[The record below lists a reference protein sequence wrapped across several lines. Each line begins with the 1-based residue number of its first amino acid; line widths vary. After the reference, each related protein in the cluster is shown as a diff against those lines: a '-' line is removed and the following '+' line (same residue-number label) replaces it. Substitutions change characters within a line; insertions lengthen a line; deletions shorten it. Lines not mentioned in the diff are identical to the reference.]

1 MSSPRKEGR
10 SSVRWMLEA
19 PGLGAI
25 RNHISLRDA
34 RRENRTLNEIEK
46 ATGYHKL
53 DLGELPGPSTTKN
66 QTFFILGSGSSI
78 EDLSPENFQE
88 ISEGVSVGIN
98 AWVLHD
104 FVPTMYAYEPV
115 EDTET
120 DHFWTLSYLN
130 RPEILSARP
139 FVLVLKPRSPFEL
152 DQLNQVPASL
162 LDRTRLYGRTAPYT
176 RKQSN
181 LVSDLRRAFG
191 TLAHPGLDSV
201 LLDSGASIVRMAHL
215 GLKLGFRRIV
225 FVGVDLNTTEYFWE
239 RNPSYLGR
247 RGLRSFDSG
256 QRGATH
262 ETLNPYSRP
271 FPVIEMIRAFSEA
284 MQKSGNDVF
293 RVASQGSKLIE
304 VIHTLRWP
312 LS

>member
-34 RRENRTLNEIEK
+34 RRENTTLNQIEK

-115 EDTET
+115 EDSDT

-130 RPEILSARP
+130 RPEILSSRP
-139 FVLVLKPRSPFEL
+139 FVLVLKPRNPFEL

-162 LDRTRLYGRTAPYT
+162 LDRTRIYGRTAPYT

-181 LVSDLRRAFG
+181 LVSDLERALD
-191 TLAHPGLDSV
+191 TLARPGLDSV

-247 RGLRSFDSG
+247 RGILSFDSG
-256 QRGATH
+256 QRGTTH

-271 FPVIEMIRAFSEA
+271 FSVIEMIAKVSEA
-284 MQKSGNDVF
+284 LNKSGGQPF
-293 RVASQGSKLIE
+293 RVASEGSELAR
-304 VIHTLRWP
+304 VIPTDTWR
-312 LS
+312 

>member
-1 MSSPRKEGR
+1 
-10 SSVRWMLEA
+10 MLEA
-19 PGLGAI
+19 PGLGAL
-25 RNHISLRDA
+25 RNHILLRDA
-34 RRENRTLNEIEK
+34 RRESTTLSQIEE

-53 DLGELPGPSTTKN
+53 DLRELPGPSATKN
-66 QTFFILGSGSSI
+66 QTFFILGSGSSV
-78 EDLSPENFQE
+78 EDLTPENFQE
-88 ISEGVSVGIN
+88 ISEGLSVGIN

-115 EDTET
+115 EDTNT

-130 RPEILSARP
+130 RPEILSSHP

-152 DQLNQVPASL
+152 DQLKQVPPSL

-181 LVSDLRRAFG
+181 LVSDLERALG
-191 TLAHPGLDSV
+191 SLVDPSLDSV

-247 RGLRSFDSG
+247 RGLPSFDSG
-256 QRGATH
+256 QRGTTH
-262 ETLNPYSRP
+262 ETLQTNTRP
-271 FPVIEMIRAFSEA
+271 FSVLDVIWAFGLLASSRGSW
-284 MQKSGNDVF
+284 QFS
-293 RVASQGSKLIE
+293 VASRQSALRDILPIFQWGSGA
-304 VIHTLRWP
+304 
-312 LS
+312 

>member
-130 RPEILSARP
+130 RPEILSAKP
-139 FVLVLKPRSPFEL
+139 FVLVLKPRNPFEL
-152 DQLNQVPASL
+152 DQLNQVPPSL

-181 LVSDLRRAFG
+181 LVNDLRRAWG
-191 TLAHPGLDSV
+191 SLADPSLDSV

-225 FVGVDLNTTEYFWE
+225 FVGVDLNTTKYFWE

-247 RGLRSFDSG
+247 RGLLSFDSG
-256 QRGATH
+256 QRGSAH

-271 FPVIEMIRAFSEA
+271 FSVVEMIAKMSEA
-284 MQKSGNDVF
+284 FDGSGVQPF
-293 RVASQGSKLIE
+293 CVASKGSELAK
-304 VIHTLRWP
+304 VIPTLAWH
-312 LS
+312 

>member
-34 RRENRTLNEIEK
+34 RRENTTLNQIEK
-46 ATGYHKL
+46 ATGYHRL

-78 EDLSPENFQE
+78 DDLSPENFQE

-130 RPEILSARP
+130 RPEILSAKP
-139 FVLVLKPRSPFEL
+139 FVLVLKPRNPFEL

-162 LDRTRLYGRTAPYT
+162 LDRTRIYGRTAPYT

-181 LVSDLRRAFG
+181 LVGDLERA
-191 TLAHPGLDSV
+191 LSSLDDPSLDSV

-247 RGLRSFDSG
+247 RGLLSFDSG

-271 FPVIEMIRAFSEA
+271 FSVIEMIAKMSEA
-284 MQKSGNDVF
+284 FNGSGVQPF
-293 RVASQGSKLIE
+293 RVASKGSDLAK
-304 VIHTLRWP
+304 VIPTNTWR
-312 LS
+312 